1 MINNKP
7 LFVFTVLT
15 ATMLIWLSDE
25 ISMKLSL
32 IVLALG
38 FLFIIW
44 PLSIKIRIA
53 NEEEKAQKI
62 KDNERHYVS
71 LQNKL
76 GAINISSQIQE
87 DGLLEL
93 VDLLTNP
100 NQEELKKQKDELLQ
114 QAAQNF
120 KKSRERLSEISKI
133 SLNFVSSKITS
144 TELHFLIEALEGKVV
159 LDSSSIRLLEEK
171 NNLKLDLK
179 DSAFTAITD
188 VANSIDGE
196 CSIKVREVRLN
207 NFKDIFN
214 PILFRKAIKITI
226 SGNIS
231 KEPEITHAKRFVEL
245 HHFGKFEIK
254 DSMSETFG
262 EVSITFPIKT
272 VTTNSVSSLENTLLP
287 VYKKAGNFSYIF
299 GISLI
304 FLLVTAEWK
313 GKGSADALKTTG
325 ETLLVGAGA
334 HQAAKLLNGPGNI
347 VRVRPSTI
355 INKKINTIIPVD
367 AVITARS
374 KTEALKQAQTYLD
387 TRQTKKTNI
396 TGCKPRGHWAVK
408 VLMLVACK

>member
-100 NQEELKKQKDELLQ
+100 KTNPNQEEVMRQKVEILQ
-114 QAAQNF
+114 QAGQNF
-120 KKSRERLSEISKI
+120 KKSRKRLSEISKI

-196 CSIKVREVRLN
+196 CSINVREVRLN

-231 KEPEITHAKRFVEL
+231 KEPEFTHAKRFVEL

-254 DSMSETFG
+254 DSTPETIG
-262 EVSITFPIKT
+262 EVSITLPIKT
-272 VTTNSVSSLENTLLP
+272 VTTNSVSSLENMLLP

-304 FLLVTAEWK
+304 FLLVTAEWN
-313 GKGSADALKTTG
+313 GKVGTNTFKTT
-325 ETLLVGAGA
+325 ENSAEKSAVSTAVADVA
-334 HQAAKLLNGPGNI
+334 QAAAISAAVAVAAKSLNDLD
-347 VRVRPSTI
+347 RTI
-355 INKKINTIIPVD
+355 KPD
-367 AVITARS
+367 MPD
-374 KTEALKQAQTYLD
+374 L
-387 TRQTKKTNI
+387 
-396 TGCKPRGHWAVK
+396 GCKPIGHWAVK
-408 VLMLVACK
+408 ALMLVACK

>member
-304 FLLVTAEWK
+304 FLIVIPDWK
-313 GKGSADALKTTG
+313 GDIRTGFSTDLFKTTEELQDINAFDEKDTQITP
-325 ETLLVGAGA
+325 ETLLKSMGVGIGA
-334 HQAAKLLNGPGNI
+334 DQAFKGYKKQREKMQNNSQPKCNK
-347 VRVRPSTI
+347 VKW
-355 INKKINTIIPVD
+355 KKIWKFPIPSC
-367 AVITARS
+367 T
-374 KTEALKQAQTYLD
+374 
-387 TRQTKKTNI
+387 
-396 TGCKPRGHWAVK
+396 
-408 VLMLVACK
+408 